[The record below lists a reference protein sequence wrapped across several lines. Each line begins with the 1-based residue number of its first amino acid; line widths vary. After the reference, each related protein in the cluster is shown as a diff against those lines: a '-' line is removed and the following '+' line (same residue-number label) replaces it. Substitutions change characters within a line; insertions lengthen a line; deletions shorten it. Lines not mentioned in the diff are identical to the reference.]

1 MFNMKVQATDVS
13 KRYKLKIKE
22 LGRIAN
28 PGEVFEV
35 TRDRFVVLNGANQF
49 KSVFVVRYTEPEKEP
64 EKEVKEVSVD
74 IKKITSSSRVKIKSE
89 QEIEEL
95 LYKIK
100 SKLKEELENNDIVN
114 LEL

>member
-1 MFNMKVQATDVS
+1 MKVQATDVS

-49 KSVFVVRYTEPEKEP
+49 KSVFVVRYTEPERESKEQLP
-64 EKEVKEVSVD
+64 ESKEQPVDQEVKP
-74 IKKITSSSRVKIKSE
+74 KKRGRKKKES
-89 QEIEEL
+89 L
-95 LYKIK
+95 DG
-100 SKLKEELENNDIVN
+100 SKDKK
-114 LEL
+114 

>member
-1 MFNMKVQATDVS
+1 MKVQATDVS

-49 KSVFVVRYTEPEKEP
+49 KSVFVVRYTEPEKES

-74 IKKITSSSRVKIKSE
+74 QEVEQKPKKRGRKKKES
-89 QEIEEL
+89 L
-95 LYKIK
+95 DG
-100 SKLKEELENNDIVN
+100 SKDKK
-114 LEL
+114 

>member
-1 MFNMKVQATDVS
+1 MKVQATDVS

-49 KSVFVVRYTEPEKEP
+49 KSVFVTRYIEPETDKQEAKA
-64 EKEVKEVSVD
+64 EEVKTEVQVKNNQLIRKSSLKSVVE
-74 IKKITSSSRVKIKSE
+74 KRK
-89 QEIEEL
+89 
-95 LYKIK
+95 
-100 SKLKEELENNDIVN
+100 N
-114 LEL
+114 L

>member
-1 MFNMKVQATDVS
+1 MKVQATDVR

-64 EKEVKEVSVD
+64 EKEILPESKEQPVDQEVKP
-74 IKKITSSSRVKIKSE
+74 KKRGRKKKES
-89 QEIEEL
+89 L
-95 LYKIK
+95 DG
-100 SKLKEELENNDIVN
+100 SKDKK
-114 LEL
+114 

>member
-1 MFNMKVQATDVS
+1 MKVQATDVS

-49 KSVFVVRYTEPEKEP
+49 KSVFVVRYTEPEKKVE
-64 EKEVKEVSVD
+64 EENKEVLPESKEQPVD
-74 IKKITSSSRVKIKSE
+74 QEVKPKKRGRKKKDS
-89 QEIEEL
+89 L
-95 LYKIK
+95 DG
-100 SKLKEELENNDIVN
+100 SKDKK
-114 LEL
+114 

>member
-1 MFNMKVQATDVS
+1 MKVQATDVS

-49 KSVFVVRYTEPEKEP
+49 KSIFVTRYVEPEPAKE
-64 EKEVKEVSVD
+64 EAKVEVKPEVQVKP
-74 IKKITSSSRVKIKSE
+74 KKRGRKKKEALDERDKSAE
-89 QEIEEL
+89 
-95 LYKIK
+95 
-100 SKLKEELENNDIVN
+100 
-114 LEL
+114 

>member
-1 MFNMKVQATDVS
+1 MKVQATDVS

-49 KSVFVVRYTEPEKEP
+49 KSVFVVRYTEPEKEV
-64 EKEVKEVSVD
+64 EKENKEALPESKEQPVDQEVKP
-74 IKKITSSSRVKIKSE
+74 KKRGRKKKES
-89 QEIEEL
+89 L
-95 LYKIK
+95 DG
-100 SKLKEELENNDIVN
+100 SKDKK
-114 LEL
+114 

>member
-1 MFNMKVQATDVS
+1 MKVQATDVS

-64 EKEVKEVSVD
+64 EKEVKEVSIDQEVEQNP
-74 IKKITSSSRVKIKSE
+74 KKRGRKKKDS
-89 QEIEEL
+89 L
-95 LYKIK
+95 DG
-100 SKLKEELENNDIVN
+100 SKDKK
-114 LEL
+114 

>member
-1 MFNMKVQATDVS
+1 MKVQATDVS

-64 EKEVKEVSVD
+64 EKEVKEEVSVD
-74 IKKITSSSRVKIKSE
+74 QEVKPKKRGRKKKES
-89 QEIEEL
+89 L
-95 LYKIK
+95 DG
-100 SKLKEELENNDIVN
+100 SKDKK
-114 LEL
+114 

>member
-1 MFNMKVQATDVS
+1 MKVQATDVS

-49 KSVFVVRYTEPEKEP
+49 KSVFVVRYTEPEKEV
-64 EKEVKEVSVD
+64 EKEQPVDQEVKP
-74 IKKITSSSRVKIKSE
+74 KKRGRKK
-89 QEIEEL
+89 
-95 LYKIK
+95 
-100 SKLKEELENNDIVN
+100 KESLDGNKDKK
-114 LEL
+114 

>member
-1 MFNMKVQATDVS
+1 MKVQATDVS

-49 KSVFVVRYTEPEKEP
+49 KSVFVVRYTEPENEV
-64 EKEVKEVSVD
+64 EKEQLPESKEQLVNQEVEQKP
-74 IKKITSSSRVKIKSE
+74 KKRGRKKKES
-89 QEIEEL
+89 L
-95 LYKIK
+95 DG
-100 SKLKEELENNDIVN
+100 SKDKK
-114 LEL
+114 

>member
-1 MFNMKVQATDVS
+1 MKVQATDVS

-49 KSVFVVRYTEPEKEP
+49 KSVFAVRYIEP
-64 EKEVKEVSVD
+64 EKEVEKEQLPESKEQPVD
-74 IKKITSSSRVKIKSE
+74 
-89 QEIEEL
+89 QEIKPKKRGRKKKESL
-95 LYKIK
+95 DG
-100 SKLKEELENNDIVN
+100 SKDKK
-114 LEL
+114 

>member
-1 MFNMKVQATDVS
+1 MKVQATDVS

-74 IKKITSSSRVKIKSE
+74 QEVE
-89 QEIEEL
+89 QEPKKRGRKKKESL
-95 LYKIK
+95 DG
-100 SKLKEELENNDIVN
+100 SKDKK
-114 LEL
+114 

>member
-1 MFNMKVQATDVS
+1 MKVQATDVS

-49 KSVFVVRYTEPEKEP
+49 KSVFVTRYVEPEPVKE
-64 EKEVKEVSVD
+64 EAKVEEVKQDVQAKP
-74 IKKITSSSRVKIKSE
+74 KKRGRKKKEALEDERDKSA
-89 QEIEEL
+89 Q
-95 LYKIK
+95 
-100 SKLKEELENNDIVN
+100 
-114 LEL
+114 

>member
-1 MFNMKVQATDVS
+1 MKVQATDVS

-49 KSVFVVRYTEPEKEP
+49 KSVFVVRYTEPEKKP
-64 EKEVKEVSVD
+64 EKEVKEVLVD
-74 IKKITSSSRVKIKSE
+74 QEVEQKPKKRGRKKKES
-89 QEIEEL
+89 L
-95 LYKIK
+95 DG
-100 SKLKEELENNDIVN
+100 SKDKK
-114 LEL
+114 

>member
-1 MFNMKVQATDVS
+1 MKVQATDVS

-49 KSVFVVRYTEPEKEP
+49 KSVFVTRYVGPEPVKE
-64 EKEVKEVSVD
+64 EAKIEEVKQEVQAKP
-74 IKKITSSSRVKIKSE
+74 KKRGRKKKEALEDERDKSA
-89 QEIEEL
+89 Q
-95 LYKIK
+95 
-100 SKLKEELENNDIVN
+100 
-114 LEL
+114 

>member
-1 MFNMKVQATDVS
+1 MIVQATDVS

-74 IKKITSSSRVKIKSE
+74 QEVEQKPKKRGRKKKDS
-89 QEIEEL
+89 L
-95 LYKIK
+95 DG
-100 SKLKEELENNDIVN
+100 SKDKK
-114 LEL
+114 

>member
-1 MFNMKVQATDVS
+1 MKVQATDVS

-49 KSVFVVRYTEPEKEP
+49 KSIFVVRYTEPEEES

-74 IKKITSSSRVKIKSE
+74 QEVEQKPKKRGRKKKES
-89 QEIEEL
+89 L
-95 LYKIK
+95 DG
-100 SKLKEELENNDIVN
+100 SKDKK
-114 LEL
+114 

>member
-1 MFNMKVQATDVS
+1 MKVQATDVS

-49 KSVFVVRYTEPEKEP
+49 KSVFVVRYAEPEKEP
-64 EKEVKEVSVD
+64 EKEILPESKEQPVD
-74 IKKITSSSRVKIKSE
+74 QEVEQKPKKRGRKKKES
-89 QEIEEL
+89 L
-95 LYKIK
+95 DG
-100 SKLKEELENNDIVN
+100 SKDKK
-114 LEL
+114 

>member
-1 MFNMKVQATDVS
+1 MKVQATDVS

-49 KSVFVVRYTEPEKEP
+49 KSVFVVRYTEPEKDV

-74 IKKITSSSRVKIKSE
+74 QEVEQKPKRRGRKKKES
-89 QEIEEL
+89 L
-95 LYKIK
+95 DG
-100 SKLKEELENNDIVN
+100 SKDKK
-114 LEL
+114 

>member
-1 MFNMKVQATDVS
+1 MKVQATDVS

-49 KSVFVVRYTEPEKEP
+49 KSVFVVRYTEPEKEV
-64 EKEVKEVSVD
+64 EKEQLPESKEQPGDPEVKP
-74 IKKITSSSRVKIKSE
+74 KKRGRKKKES
-89 QEIEEL
+89 L
-95 LYKIK
+95 DG
-100 SKLKEELENNDIVN
+100 SKDKK
-114 LEL
+114 

>member
-1 MFNMKVQATDVS
+1 MRVQATDVS

-64 EKEVKEVSVD
+64 EKEVSVD
-74 IKKITSSSRVKIKSE
+74 QEVEQKPKKRGRKKKES
-89 QEIEEL
+89 L
-95 LYKIK
+95 DG
-100 SKLKEELENNDIVN
+100 SKDKK
-114 LEL
+114 

>member
-1 MFNMKVQATDVS
+1 MKVQATDVS

-64 EKEVKEVSVD
+64 EKEVSVD
-74 IKKITSSSRVKIKSE
+74 QEVEQKPKKRGRKKKES
-89 QEIEEL
+89 L
-95 LYKIK
+95 DG
-100 SKLKEELENNDIVN
+100 SKDKK
-114 LEL
+114 

>member
-1 MFNMKVQATDVS
+1 MKVQATDVS

-49 KSVFVVRYTEPEKEP
+49 KSVFVVRYTEPEKEV
-64 EKEVKEVSVD
+64 EKENKEALPESKEQPVDQEVKP
-74 IKKITSSSRVKIKSE
+74 KKRGRKKKDS
-89 QEIEEL
+89 L
-95 LYKIK
+95 DG
-100 SKLKEELENNDIVN
+100 SKDKK
-114 LEL
+114 